1 MVECKSCKADYQA
14 VPKWQGY
21 LEWCDRFFWAVD
33 SDFPIKLLPDSTGVI
48 LADAYDTEITR
59 MAPLEK
65 LAAARRKKGGGGQKF
80 ATQAARR
87 LQNLRDPDAGRSF
100 KMPTPHV

>member
-1 MVECKSCKADYQA
+1 MT
-14 VPKWQGY
+14 PK
-21 LEWCDRFFWAVD
+21 
-33 SDFPIKLLPDSTGVI
+33 LPAWH
-48 LADAYDTEITR
+48 LWKNWPLHDA
-59 MAPLEK
+59 
-65 LAAARRKKGGGGQKF
+65 KKGGGQKF

>member
-14 VPKWQGY
+14 DHKWQGY

-48 LADAYDTEITR
+48 LADAYDTEISR

-65 LAAARRKKGGGGQKF
+65 LAAARRKGGGGKNLQPK
-80 ATQAARR
+80 RR
-87 LQNLRDPDAGRSF
+87 GVYKICETPMRGSSF

>member
-1 MVECKSCKADYQA
+1 VVECKSCKADYQA

-65 LAAARRKKGGGGQKF
+65 LAAARRKKGGGAKICNPSGAASTKF
-80 ATQAARR
+80 ARPRCGA
-87 LQNLRDPDAGRSF
+87 F
-100 KMPTPHV
+100 F